1 MIIVRLNPAMIA
13 YIASDVAIPKPE
25 INPDFQFLLTVL
37 LMHNIPKGPSGSDT
51 AVPIIKPSQ
60 SSLKLMKANI
70 TEINDLGVQNKKT
83 KLKLGLIF
91 SNFIATKF

>member
-1 MIIVRLNPAMIA
+1 MIIVRLKPAMMA
-13 YIASDVAIPKPE
+13 YMASEAAIPKPD

-37 LMHNIPKGPSGSDT
+37 FIHNIPKGPNGSDT

-70 TEINDLGVQNKKT
+70 TEINDLLSSK
-83 KLKLGLIF
+83 
-91 SNFIATKF
+91 